1 MNKLFMNKLIC
12 NKISESNLFLAF
24 LLLCI
29 LNEKFMINEL
39 LDGHSITWILLKTF
53 IQKISC
59 LFTYINIGRNRYLI
73 FYYFYQLF
81 FLAYLERILPN

>member
-1 MNKLFMNKLIC
+1 MKNNKKIFMNELIC
-12 NKISESNLFLAF
+12 NKISESNFFLAF

-39 LDGHSITWILLKTF
+39 LDGHSIIWIFLKTF

-59 LFTYINIGRNRYLI
+59 LFANIDI
-73 FYYFYQLF
+73 
-81 FLAYLERILPN
+81 